1 MRREERHHL
10 KANPLAV
17 LVSQTQDRLRVDGR
31 TLGIVAVVV
40 VAGLLTVGG
49 YILWQQ
55 QQTDRAGD
63 LLANAMAIRN
73 AEVVPPPVESGEGDA
88 VDGSWVQP
96 PNSFPSEEARLEAAL
111 PELLA
116 AADAYPRSPQGITA
130 RFQAA
135 TALVALG
142 RFEEAD
148 AQYRQVIDLDA
159 GQLYGP
165 MARLGLAESQLLT
178 GEYEEAIS
186 LLEGETGTTDSRVP
200 VDAIL
205 MRLGRAYRL
214 AGQDSDALAAY
225 TRVLEEFPLSLYLSD
240 ARREAETLRE
250 RSPRRISSGG

>member
-17 LVSQTQDRLRVDGR
+17 LVSQVQEGLRVGGW
-31 TLGIVAVVV
+31 TLGVVAVVV
-40 VAGLLTVGG
+40 VAGLLAGGG
-49 YILWQQ
+49 YVLWQQ
-55 QQTDRAGD
+55 QQSDRAGD
-63 LLANAMAIRN
+63 LLANAMTVRN
-73 AEVVPPPVESGEGDA
+73 AEVVPPPVESGEADA
-88 VDGSWVQP
+88 EDGSWDQP

-116 AADAYPRSPQGITA
+116 AADAYPSTPQGITA

-148 AQYRQVIDLDA
+148 VQYLQVIDLDA
-159 GQLYGP
+159 GQLYGL
-165 MARLGLAESQLLT
+165 MARLGLAESHLLT
-178 GEYEEAIS
+178 GEYEQAIS
-186 LLEGETGTTDSRVP
+186 LLEGETGTTDSRLP

-205 MRLGRAYRL
+205 MRLGRAYQL

-250 RSPRRISSGG
+250 RSPRRTSSGG

>member
-1 MRREERHHL
+1 
-10 KANPLAV
+10 
-17 LVSQTQDRLRVDGR
+17 
-31 TLGIVAVVV
+31 
-40 VAGLLTVGG
+40 
-49 YILWQQ
+49 
-55 QQTDRAGD
+55 
-63 LLANAMAIRN
+63 
-73 AEVVPPPVESGEGDA
+73 
-88 VDGSWVQP
+88 
-96 PNSFPSEEARLEAAL
+96 
-111 PELLA
+111 
-116 AADAYPRSPQGITA
+116 
-130 RFQAA
+130 
-135 TALVALG
+135 
-142 RFEEAD
+142 
-148 AQYRQVIDLDA
+148 
-159 GQLYGP
+159 

>member
-17 LVSQTQDRLRVDGR
+17 LVSQVQEGLRVGGW
-31 TLGIVAVVV
+31 TLGVVAVVV
-40 VAGLLTVGG
+40 VAGLLAGGG
-49 YILWQQ
+49 YVLWQQ
-55 QQTDRAGD
+55 QQSDRAGD
-63 LLANAMAIRN
+63 LLANAMTVRN
-73 AEVVPPPVESGEGDA
+73 AEVVPPPVESGEADA
-88 VDGSWVQP
+88 EDGSWDQP

-116 AADAYPRSPQGITA
+116 AADAYPSTPQGITA

-148 AQYRQVIDLDA
+148 VQYRQVIDLDA
-159 GQLYGP
+159 GQLYGL
-165 MARLGLAESQLLT
+165 MARLGLAESHLLT
-178 GEYEEAIS
+178 GEYEQAIS
-186 LLEGETGTTDSRVP
+186 LLEGETGTTDSRLP

-205 MRLGRAYRL
+205 MRLGRAYQL

-250 RSPRRISSGG
+250 RSPRRTSSGG